1 MLKKTL
7 LLTSALA
14 SVALISTASFAELK
28 VSATQE
34 WEFSSANL
42 ASTSTNNK
50 LLGSQTD
57 LNLSGGGD
65 LGGGNSY
72 TMSYAFSNAVH
83 DTIQANLK
91 MGGVDIELGQ
101 NGSIGIEDVKAIV
114 PFVNNRANDVGG
126 TATISYDVND
136 LSSGKSY
143 IGANFAAG
151 SAGAISVGYNPN
163 MANTRATGTDAGI
176 AGGTLST
183 GSAFTASFKGSL
195 GVDGLTVGVG
205 ILEGSNANSV
215 NDDVASITYGVAYN
229 FGSISVGAQHI
240 ENTADAA
247 KTATSETIVDN
258 YGVAFAASDSISL
271 GLYRSDS
278 KKEVEGVAGN
288 KMESTILQIGYKL
301 GAAKVSYDYVS
312 SDNYAHSATNDVT
325 LHKVKLMM
333 AF

>member
-34 WEFSSANL
+34 WEFSSANQ
-42 ASTSTNNK
+42 ASNSNDNK

-57 LNLSGGGD
+57 LNLKGGGD
-65 LGGGNSY
+65 LGNGNSY
-72 TMSYAFSNAVH
+72 TTSYAISNAGH
-83 DTIQANLK
+83 DTVQANLK

-101 NGSIGIEDVKAIV
+101 NGAIGVEDVKAIV
-114 PFVNNRANDVGG
+114 PFVNNRANDVAGAG
-126 TATISYDVND
+126 ISYDVTD

-163 MANTRATGTDAGI
+163 MGNGKTTGTDAGI

-205 ILEGSNANSV
+205 VLEGSNANSV
-215 NDDVASITYGVAYN
+215 NDDVASLTYGVAYN

-240 ENTADAA
+240 ENTGDAA

>member
-72 TMSYAFSNAVH
+72 TMSYAFSNAAH

-240 ENTADAA
+240 ENTGDAA

>member
-72 TMSYAFSNAVH
+72 TMSYAFSNAEH
-83 DTIQANLK
+83 DTVQANLK

-101 NGSIGIEDVKAIV
+101 NGAIGVEDVKAIV
-114 PFVNNRANDVGG
+114 PFVNNRANDVAGSS
-126 TATISYDVND
+126 TISYDVTD
-136 LSSGKSY
+136 LSSSKSY

-163 MANTRATGTDAGI
+163 MGNGKTTGTDAGI

-247 KTATSETIVDN
+247 KTATAETIVDN

-301 GAAKVSYDYVS
+301 GAAKVSYDYVT

>member
-7 LLTSALA
+7 LLTSALV

-28 VSATQE
+28 ISATQE
-34 WEFSSANL
+34 WEYSSANQ

-57 LNLSGGGD
+57 ITLSGGGD

-72 TMSYAFSNAVH
+72 KLAYAFSDGTQDAV
-83 DTIQANLK
+83 QANLILS
-91 MGGVDIELGQ
+91 GVDIELGQ
-101 NGSIGIEDVKAIV
+101 NGSIGVEDVKAIV
-114 PFVNNRANDVGG
+114 PFVNNRADDVVG
-126 TATISYDVND
+126 TNTISYDVTD
-136 LSSGKSY
+136 LSSSKSY

-151 SAGAISVGYNPN
+151 KAGAISVGYNPN
-163 MANTRATGTDAGI
+163 MGNKNTTDTDKGITGG
-176 AGGTLST
+176 LVST
-183 GSAFTASFKGSL
+183 GSAVTASFKGSL

-205 ILEGSNANSV
+205 FLEGSNADSV
-215 NDDVASITYGVAYN
+215 KDDVASLTYGVSYN

-240 ENTADAA
+240 KNTADVA
-247 KTATSETIVDN
+247 KTATKETLVNN

-278 KKEVEGVAGN
+278 KVKTEGVAGVE
-288 KMESTILQIGYKL
+288 MESTILQIGYKL
-301 GAAKVSYDYVS
+301 GAAKVSYDYAS
-312 SDNYAHSATNDVT
+312 SDNYQHSPTDDLT

>member
-101 NGSIGIEDVKAIV
+101 NGSIGVEDVKAIV
-114 PFVNNRANDVGG
+114 PFVNNRANDVAGAG
-126 TATISYDVND
+126 ISYDVTD
-136 LSSGKSY
+136 LSSSKSY

-176 AGGTLST
+176 AGGALSP

>member
-57 LNLSGGGD
+57 LNLKGGGD
-65 LGGGNSY
+65 LGNGNSY
-72 TMSYAFSNAVH
+72 TTSYAISNAGH
-83 DTIQANLK
+83 DTVQANLK

-101 NGSIGIEDVKAIV
+101 NGSIGVEDVKAIV
-114 PFVNNRANDVGG
+114 PFVNNRANDVAG
-126 TATISYDVND
+126 TTTISYDVTD

-163 MANTRATGTDAGI
+163 MGNGKTTGTDAGI

-205 ILEGSNANSV
+205 VLEGSNANSV
-215 NDDVASITYGVAYN
+215 NDDVASLTYGVAYN

-240 ENTADAA
+240 ENTGDAA

>member
-1 MLKKTL
+1 
-7 LLTSALA
+7 
-14 SVALISTASFAELK
+14 
-28 VSATQE
+28 
-34 WEFSSANL
+34 
-42 ASTSTNNK
+42 
-50 LLGSQTD
+50 
-57 LNLSGGGD
+57 

-72 TMSYAFSNAVH
+72 TMSYAFSNAAH
-83 DTIQANLK
+83 DTVQANLK

-101 NGSIGIEDVKAIV
+101 NGSIGVEDVKAIV
-114 PFVNNRANDVGG
+114 PFVNNRANDVAG
-126 TATISYDVND
+126 TGTISYDVTD
-136 LSSGKSY
+136 LSSSKSY

-163 MANTRATGTDAGI
+163 MGNNKDRGTDAGI
-176 AGGTLST
+176 AGGALST

-205 ILEGSNANSV
+205 ILEGSNANPV
-215 NDDVASITYGVAYN
+215 NDDVASLTYGVAYN

-240 ENTADAA
+240 ENTSGTVA

-278 KKEVEGVAGN
+278 KVEVEGVAGN

-301 GAAKVSYDYVS
+301 GAAKVSYDYVT

>member
-65 LGGGNSY
+65 LGNGNSY
-72 TMSYAFSNAVH
+72 TTSYAFSNAGH
-83 DTIQANLK
+83 DTVQANLK

-101 NGSIGIEDVKAIV
+101 NGSIGVEDVKAIV
-114 PFVNNRANDVGG
+114 PFVNNRANDVAG
-126 TATISYDVND
+126 TTTISYDVSD

-176 AGGTLST
+176 AGGALSP

>member
-1 MLKKTL
+1 M
-7 LLTSALA
+7 
-14 SVALISTASFAELK
+14 
-28 VSATQE
+28 
-34 WEFSSANL
+34 
-42 ASTSTNNK
+42 
-50 LLGSQTD
+50 
-57 LNLSGGGD
+57 
-65 LGGGNSY
+65 
-72 TMSYAFSNAVH
+72 
-83 DTIQANLK
+83 
-91 MGGVDIELGQ
+91 
-101 NGSIGIEDVKAIV
+101 
-114 PFVNNRANDVGG
+114 
-126 TATISYDVND
+126 
-136 LSSGKSY
+136 SSGKSY

-215 NDDVASITYGVAYN
+215 NDDVASLTYGVAYN

-240 ENTADAA
+240 ENTGDAA

>member
-72 TMSYAFSNAVH
+72 TMSYAFSNAAH

-247 KTATSETIVDN
+247 KTATAETIVDN

>member
-34 WEFSSANL
+34 WEFSSANQ
-42 ASTSTNNK
+42 ASNSNDNK

-65 LGGGNSY
+65 LGNGNSY
-72 TMSYAFSNAVH
+72 TTSYAFSNAGH
-83 DTIQANLK
+83 DTVQANLK

-101 NGSIGIEDVKAIV
+101 NGSIGVEDVKAIV
-114 PFVNNRANDVGG
+114 PFVNNRANDVAGSS
-126 TATISYDVND
+126 TISYDVTD
-136 LSSGKSY
+136 LSSSKSY

-163 MANTRATGTDAGI
+163 MGNGKTTGTDGGI

-205 ILEGSNANSV
+205 VLEGSNANSV

-247 KTATSETIVDN
+247 KTATAETIVDN

-301 GAAKVSYDYVS
+301 GAAKVSYDYVT

>member
-34 WEFSSANL
+34 WEFSSANQ
-42 ASTSTNNK
+42 ASNSNDNK

-72 TMSYAFSNAVH
+72 TMSYAFSNAAH
-83 DTIQANLK
+83 DTVQANLK

-101 NGSIGIEDVKAIV
+101 NGSIGVEDVKAIV
-114 PFVNNRANDVGG
+114 PFVNNRANDVAGSG
-126 TATISYDVND
+126 ISYDVTD

-163 MANTRATGTDAGI
+163 MGNRKTTGTDAGI
-176 AGGTLST
+176 AGGTLSN

-215 NDDVASITYGVAYN
+215 NDDVASLTYGVAYN

-240 ENTADAA
+240 ENTSGTVA
-247 KTATSETIVDN
+247 KTASSETIVDN

-301 GAAKVSYDYVS
+301 GAAKVSYDYVT

>member
-72 TMSYAFSNAVH
+72 TMSYAFSNAAH

-101 NGSIGIEDVKAIV
+101 NGSIGVEDVKAIV

-126 TATISYDVND
+126 TTTISYDVTD

-205 ILEGSNANSV
+205 VLEGSNANSV
-215 NDDVASITYGVAYN
+215 NDDVASLTYGVAYN

-312 SDNYAHSATNDVT
+312 SDNYGHSATDDLT